1 MLTVKPCPRCKCT
14 LPAEAF
20 DRRAGR
26 STLESWCRECKRAA
40 ARDKRAAKRTPTPQ
54 PEAVPAEAA
63 TLPVPHLAKECT
75 RCREVQAPSAFYLVK
90 RRPGAYDVLGHTPA
104 RYRLSSWCRRCTR
117 LSAAE
122 SKANA
127 R

>member
-1 MLTVKPCPRCKCT
+1 MPTAKQCPRCGRT
-14 LPAEAF
+14 LPPEAF

-26 STLESWCRECKRAA
+26 TTLESHCRECKRAA
-40 ARDKRAAKRTPTPQ
+40 ARDRRAAKRAATPQ
-54 PEAVPAEAA
+54 PEAAHSAA
-63 TLPVPHLAKECT
+63 LPEPHLAKECAS
-75 RCREVQAPSAFYLVK
+75 CHEVKAPNAFYLVK
-90 RRPGAYDVLGHTPA
+90 RRPGAYDVPGHTPA